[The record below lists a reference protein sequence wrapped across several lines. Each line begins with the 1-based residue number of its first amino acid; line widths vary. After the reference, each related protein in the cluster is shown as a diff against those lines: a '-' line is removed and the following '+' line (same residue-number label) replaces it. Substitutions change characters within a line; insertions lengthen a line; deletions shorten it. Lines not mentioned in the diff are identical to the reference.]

1 MTTDEP
7 KINLRSLSGG
17 CACIHLACEHPQGK
31 CPEAPVVVEKQ
42 LGNPAK
48 LCRTC
53 AERWGFEPLAP
64 LTEDDLVAV
73 VRHVE
78 ELRANLLQQANVVI
92 AGTVVTD
99 TERLVAEIRRLRA
112 EVERLKGKAGP

>member
-1 MTTDEP
+1 VTDAP
-7 KINLRSLSGG
+7 TPLSGT
-17 CACIHLACEHPQGK
+17 CACVHLACEHRQGK
-31 CPEAPVVVEKQ
+31 CLEVPVVVEKQ
-42 LGNPAK
+42 LGIAAK

-64 LTEDDLVAV
+64 LIEDDLVAV
-73 VRHVE
+73 VKHVE

-99 TERLVAEIRRLRA
+99 TKRLVAEIRRLRA
-112 EVERLKGKAGP
+112 EVDRLKAEVDRG

>member
-1 MTTDEP
+1 MP
-7 KINLRSLSGG
+7 LSGS
-17 CACIHLACEHPQGK
+17 CACVHLACEHRQGK
-31 CPEAPVVVEKQ
+31 CPEVPVVVEKQ
-42 LGNPAK
+42 LGIAAK

-99 TERLVAEIRRLRA
+99 TKRLVAEIRRLRA
-112 EVERLKGKAGP
+112 EVDRLKAEVDRG